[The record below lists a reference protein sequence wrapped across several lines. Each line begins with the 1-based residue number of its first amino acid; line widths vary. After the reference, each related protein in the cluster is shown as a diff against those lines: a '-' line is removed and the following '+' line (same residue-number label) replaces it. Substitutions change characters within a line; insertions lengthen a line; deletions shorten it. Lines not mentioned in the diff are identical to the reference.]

1 MVRYFK
7 KDKQIAE
14 ITSSAV
20 AEDLLNNG
28 FIEMTSQEINN
39 YLKEK
44 SAKQQ
49 LLASMHEKQ
58 IVLNELDDWFNNY
71 FDKQIKQSLW
81 QEDFIISHDDYFD
94 KDYANLD
101 ELKVQANKVRTQI
114 KLLRQEVNSNGKRVF

>member
-14 ITSSAV
+14 VTSPNIIES
-20 AEDLLNNG
+20 LLNAG
-28 FIEMTSQEINN
+28 FIEMTPAETKS
-39 YLKEK
+39 YLKEQE
-44 SAKQQ
+44 AKQQ
-49 LLASMHEKQ
+49 VIVAMHGTQ
-58 IVLNELDDWFNNY
+58 TLLNELDSWFNNY

-81 QEDFIISHDDYFD
+81 QEDFTISHDDYFD

-114 KLLRQEVNSNGKRVF
+114 KLLRQEVEDV